1 MNTKEILQGIKNWTA
16 GELDTKV
23 DKVTGKGLSANDY
36 TDSEKSKLA
45 GIASGAEVNVQ
56 SDWNATEGDA
66 FIKNKPTIPAAV
78 TESTVSGWGFTK
90 NTGTVTG
97 VKINGTTK
105 EPSSGVVDLGTVITA
120 HQDISGKVDK
130 TTTVNGHAL
139 SDNVS
144 VTKSDVGLGNV
155 GNFKAV
161 STVASQGLSDTEKSN
176 ARSNIGAGTSSFSGS
191 YNDLTDKPTIPSVGN
206 AEVEIQKNGTK
217 VGSFTTN
224 QSGSKVAVNITVPTG
239 TAANKDVPTSGNAST
254 SQVVMGN
261 DSRLTDSR
269 NANDVYSWA
278 KASSKPTYTASEVGA
293 IPTSAKGAAS
303 GVATLDSAGK
313 VPSSQLPSYVDD
325 VLEYDTKS
333 AFPTTGEGG
342 KIYVDKSTNTSWR
355 WSGSAYTQIK
365 GDLAIGTTTG
375 TAADGGVA
383 NTHYNNT
390 SNPHSVT
397 KAQVGLG
404 SVVNTGDSATPVSGG
419 TTKFT
424 TGGAYTELNKKV
436 DKVSGKGLSTNDYTT
451 DEKTKL
457 GGIAS
462 GAEVNQNA
470 FSNVGVK
477 VGNTT
482 TTVAADA
489 KTDTVTLIQ
498 GSNVTLTTDTTNDTI
513 TIAAKDTT
521 YSSKAA
527 ASGGSDVSLVTT
539 GEKYTWNNK
548 SNFSGSYND
557 LTNKPTIPSAAKNG
571 TYTVKTLVGS
581 TTTNVSD
588 FTANQ
593 SGTDDV
599 TFVQGSNVTITPDA
613 TNRKITIAAT
623 DTKYTAATAAPG
635 KVATSSAQG
644 SSTNYARQDHT
655 HGIDLA
661 TGDSN
666 GQVKIAGTNV
676 SVKGLGSAAY
686 TASSAYAA
694 SQQLASDANLNNIK
708 TVGFYN
714 AGGGNTITNKPSG
727 VEHFGM
733 EVIHYA
739 AGDYYVQ
746 IVYNNSNS
754 WRRRCDNN
762 TWGSWV
768 KDKLTDTTYS
778 AATTSAAGLMSSN
791 DKTKLNGIATGA
803 TKVTT
808 DTVSGWGYTKNAGTV
823 TGVKMN
829 GTTKSPSSGV
839 VDLGTVIT
847 SHQDISGKVN
857 TTTTVNG
864 HALSSNVTVTKS
876 DVGLGSVGNFKA
888 VSTAASQGLTD
899 TEKSNA
905 RANIGAGTSSFS
917 GSYND
922 LSNKPT
928 IPTNTNQLTNGA
940 GFITSS
946 GSCASAS
953 AVPWTGVTN
962 TLVHTNEF
970 NFIDKSVAQATVWF
984 NYRPRNSDTGS
995 STLITDYKF
1004 GDMGSAGGFASLIA
1018 AGFKKSGSSDSD
1030 VLLGGGGH
1038 ASYNFSTIA
1047 GSLSKAQMNAGIN
1060 NLETG
1065 SSAPTDND
1073 YFISQYAGGGSTYT
1087 SYRRPVSALWS
1098 YMSGKGDSRYL
1109 QLTGGTMTGAAPINF
1124 TPDKIAINFRPSH
1137 ATYNSKM
1144 EYMTS
1149 GNEAMVWANH
1159 NAITSFIFKCG
1170 LDIDNTND
1178 WTGITPSMQIKGQSV
1193 YINSL
1198 IKSNTTPSYNLYVNG
1213 TSFFGDTT
1221 YVSYSPSSGHPTP
1234 PSNSRLIV
1242 GGNVA
1247 ATGGFNNFSDVRYK
1261 NIIEDVS
1268 ISIKSIANAPI
1279 FKFSWLD
1286 PDMPEGV
1293 NVGTSA
1299 QYWQT
1304 IIPEIVSEANDDEKT
1319 LSMQYGV
1326 AGLVSSVALAKK
1338 VVEQEETIKAQE
1350 ARIKAL
1356 EDAIAN
1362 IQNMLNK

>member
-1 MNTKEILQGIKNWTA
+1 M
-16 GELDTKV
+16 
-23 DKVTGKGLSANDY
+23 
-36 TDSEKSKLA
+36 
-45 GIASGAEVNVQ
+45 
-56 SDWNATEGDA
+56 
-66 FIKNKPTIPAAV
+66 
-78 TESTVSGWGFTK
+78 
-90 NTGTVTG
+90 
-97 VKINGTTK
+97 
-105 EPSSGVVDLGTVITA
+105 A
-120 HQDISGKVDK
+120 HSQ
-130 TTTVNGHAL
+130 L
-139 SDNVS
+139 
-144 VTKSDVGLGNV
+144 LGNV
-155 GNFKAV
+155 TNDAQVK
-161 STVASQGLSDTEKSN
+161 
-176 ARSNIGAGTSSFSGS
+176 RS
-191 YNDLTDKPTIPSVGN
+191 
-206 AEVEIQKNGTK
+206 E
-217 VGSFTTN
+217 
-224 QSGSKVAVNITVPTG
+224 
-239 TAANKDVPTSGNAST
+239 
-254 SQVVMGN
+254 M
-261 DSRLTDSR
+261 
-269 NANDVYSWA
+269 
-278 KASSKPTYTASEVGA
+278 
-293 IPTSAKGAAS
+293 GAAS

-333 AFPTTGEGG
+333 DFPTTGEGG
-342 KIYVDKSTNTSWR
+342 KIYVDKSNNTSWR

-365 GDLAIGTTTG
+365 GDLTIGTTSG
-375 TAADGGVA
+375 TAADGKVV
-383 NTHYNNT
+383 NDHINNT
-390 SNPHSVT
+390 SNPHGVT

-424 TGGAYTELNKKV
+424 TGGAYTELAKKV

-451 DEKTKL
+451 DEKNKL
-457 GGIAS
+457 SGIAS

-482 TTVAADA
+482 TMVAADA

-498 GSNVTLTTDTTNDTI
+498 GSNVTLTADTTNDTI

-557 LTNKPTIPSAAKNG
+557 LTNKPTIPSAANNG

-768 KDKLTDTTYS
+768 QDKLTDTTYS
-778 AATTSAAGLMSSN
+778 AATTSAAGLMSSD

-839 VDLGTVIT
+839 VDLGTVLT

-876 DVGLGSVGNFKA
+876 DVGLGDVGNFKA
-888 VSTAASQGLTD
+888 VSTVASQDLSD

-928 IPTNTNQLTNGA
+928 IPTNNNQLTNGA
-940 GFITSS
+940 GYITGITKSMVTTALGYTPPTSDTNTWRTVQCNGTSIGNNTLNIKAGTNVSLSNSNGTITITS
-946 GSCASAS
+946 
-953 AVPWTGVTN
+953 TDTN
-962 TLVHTNEF
+962 T
-970 NFIDKSVAQATVWF
+970 W
-984 NYRPRNSDTGS
+984 P
-995 STLITDYKF
+995 
-1004 GDMGSAGGFASLIA
+1004 
-1018 AGFKKSGSSDSD
+1018 
-1030 VLLGGGGH
+1030 
-1038 ASYNFSTIA
+1038 
-1047 GSLSKAQMNAGIN
+1047 
-1060 NLETG
+1060 
-1065 SSAPTDND
+1065 
-1073 YFISQYAGGGSTYT
+1073 TYT
-1087 SYRRPVSALWS
+1087 S
-1098 YMSGKGDSRYL
+1098 
-1109 QLTGGTMTGAAPINF
+1109 QLTNNSGFKGISTNSFSGT
-1124 TPDKIAINFRPSH
+1124 
-1137 ATYNSKM
+1137 
-1144 EYMTS
+1144 TS
-1149 GNEAMVWANH
+1149 EN
-1159 NAITSFIFKCG
+1159 
-1170 LDIDNTND
+1170 
-1178 WTGITPSMQIKGQSV
+1178 
-1193 YINSL
+1193 
-1198 IKSNTTPSYNLYVNG
+1198 
-1213 TSFFGDTT
+1213 
-1221 YVSYSPSSGHPTP
+1221 
-1234 PSNSRLIV
+1234 
-1242 GGNVA
+1242 GNVTNEWDSA
-1247 ATGGFNNFSDVRYK
+1247 VMIIGATC
-1261 NIIEDVS
+1261 
-1268 ISIKSIANAPI
+1268 
-1279 FKFSWLD
+1279 
-1286 PDMPEGV
+1286 
-1293 NVGTSA
+1293 TSPA
-1299 QYWQT
+1299 DTY
-1304 IIPEIVSEANDDEKT
+1304 ICVP
-1319 LSMQYGV
+1319 
-1326 AGLVSSVALAKK
+1326 
-1338 VVEQEETIKAQE
+1338 
-1350 ARIKAL
+1350 
-1356 EDAIAN
+1356 
-1362 IQNMLNK
+1362 

>member
-23 DKVTGKGLSANDY
+23 DKVTGKGLSTNDY
-36 TDSEKSKLA
+36 TDSEKNKLA

-56 SDWNATEGDA
+56 SDWNATSGDA

-105 EPSSGVVDLGTVITA
+105 EPSSGVVDLGTVITT
-120 HQDISGKVDK
+120 HQDVSGKVDK

-191 YNDLTDKPTIPSVGN
+191 YNDLTNKPTIPSVGN

-342 KIYVDKSTNTSWR
+342 KIYVDKSNNTTWR
-355 WSGSAYTQIK
+355 WSGSSYTQIK
-365 GDLAIGTTTG
+365 GDLTIGTTSG
-375 TAADGGVA
+375 TAADGKVV
-383 NTHYNNT
+383 NDHINNT
-390 SNPHSVT
+390 SNPHGVT

-424 TGGAYTELNKKV
+424 TGGAYTELAKKV

-451 DEKTKL
+451 DEKNKL

-498 GSNVTLTTDTTNDTI
+498 GSNVTLTADTTNDTI
-513 TIAAKDTT
+513 TIAAKDTTYSSKTAASGGTDVSLVTTGEKYTWNNKSNFSGNYNDLTNKPTIPAAANNGTLTIQKNGTNVQTFTANQSTNATANITVPTKVSELTNDSGFTSNTGTVTSVAVKMNNSTKGTVTTSGTIDLGTVLTSHQSVTDSNPTLSWGTKSKVATIGSTAINVTMPSNPNTDKNVKVNTTNPSAMTTYYPVWYSAASGTGELNANDGLEYRTQEGTTSAPGFAEIILGNNIGTGNAGNKSGVIVLYSDKGGCSFLQYKDNATDNVAHILPEAGGTILTSGTSSVTLSGQTLTVKINGTSKSLTNTT

-548 SNFSGSYND
+548 TSNTGTVTKVTAGTGLTGGDITTTGTIALATSGVTAGTYKRVTVDAYGRVTSGDNTDSDTKNTAGTTNKTGTKMFLAAATEQSANPVTYSNSNCYIGTDNCLYSGGTKVLTAHQNISGKLNKSGDTMTGLLTVAVGKGISDSNGNGMIATNPDDWDGVSSSQWGVGSLYSQGVIRSSNAPLVHYIPNVGSYNIID
-557 LTNKPTIPSAAKNG
+557 ASGGTISGALTVQNLEIDNNNEING
-571 TYTVKTLVGS
+571 TESSSFRVHLNYRTTGMVSICYGGGKCGVG
-581 TTTNVSD
+581 TNDPIYKLHVNGSIGGSSLSI
-588 FTANQ
+588 AN
-593 SGTDDV
+593 GGRIN
-599 TFVQGSNVTITPDA
+599 VQNEPS
-613 TNRKITIAAT
+613 
-623 DTKYTAATAAPG
+623 
-635 KVATSSAQG
+635 SSAMYIGNSNNSGWVRMQDTCCANG
-644 SSTNYARQDHT
+644 TAGDASGWTIRTNGKA
-655 HGIDLA
+655 IF
-661 TGDSN
+661 
-666 GQVKIAGTNV
+666 V
-676 SVKGLGSAAY
+676 SV
-686 TASSAYAA
+686 
-694 SQQLASDANLNNIK
+694 QQTSDIRK
-708 TVGFYN
+708 
-714 AGGGNTITNKPSG
+714 
-727 VEHFGM
+727 
-733 EVIHYA
+733 
-739 AGDYYVQ
+739 
-746 IVYNNSNS
+746 
-754 WRRRCDNN
+754 
-762 TWGSWV
+762 
-768 KDKLTDTTYS
+768 
-778 AATTSAAGLMSSN
+778 
-791 DKTKLNGIATGA
+791 
-803 TKVTT
+803 
-808 DTVSGWGYTKNAGTV
+808 
-823 TGVKMN
+823 
-829 GTTKSPSSGV
+829 
-839 VDLGTVIT
+839 
-847 SHQDISGKVN
+847 
-857 TTTTVNG
+857 
-864 HALSSNVTVTKS
+864 
-876 DVGLGSVGNFKA
+876 
-888 VSTAASQGLTD
+888 
-899 TEKSNA
+899 
-905 RANIGAGTSSFS
+905 
-917 GSYND
+917 
-922 LSNKPT
+922 
-928 IPTNTNQLTNGA
+928 
-940 GFITSS
+940 
-946 GSCASAS
+946 
-953 AVPWTGVTN
+953 
-962 TLVHTNEF
+962 
-970 NFIDKSVAQATVWF
+970 
-984 NYRPRNSDTGS
+984 
-995 STLITDYKF
+995 
-1004 GDMGSAGGFASLIA
+1004 
-1018 AGFKKSGSSDSD
+1018 
-1030 VLLGGGGH
+1030 
-1038 ASYNFSTIA
+1038 
-1047 GSLSKAQMNAGIN
+1047 
-1060 NLETG
+1060 
-1065 SSAPTDND
+1065 
-1073 YFISQYAGGGSTYT
+1073 
-1087 SYRRPVSALWS
+1087 
-1098 YMSGKGDSRYL
+1098 
-1109 QLTGGTMTGAAPINF
+1109 
-1124 TPDKIAINFRPSH
+1124 
-1137 ATYNSKM
+1137 
-1144 EYMTS
+1144 
-1149 GNEAMVWANH
+1149 
-1159 NAITSFIFKCG
+1159 
-1170 LDIDNTND
+1170 
-1178 WTGITPSMQIKGQSV
+1178 
-1193 YINSL
+1193 
-1198 IKSNTTPSYNLYVNG
+1198 
-1213 TSFFGDTT
+1213 
-1221 YVSYSPSSGHPTP
+1221 
-1234 PSNSRLIV
+1234 
-1242 GGNVA
+1242 
-1247 ATGGFNNFSDVRYK
+1247 K
-1261 NIIEDVS
+1261 NIIENVNL
-1268 ISIKSIANAPI
+1268 SIKDIANAPI
-1279 FKFSWLD
+1279 FKFTWLD
-1286 PDMPEGV
+1286 PEMPEGV

-1304 IIPEIVSEANDDEKT
+1304 ILPEAVSEMDDKRT